1 VDGSASTI
9 KKSVRGELTDLRCL
23 DFTDLKK
30 CFVVMLLC
38 RDMMLDCVT
47 V

>member
-9 KKSVRGELTDLRCL
+9 EKSVRGELTDIRFL
-23 DFTDLKK
+23 DFTDLTK
-30 CFVVMLLC
+30 CLVVMLLC
-38 RDMMLDCVT
+38 CDMMLDCVT